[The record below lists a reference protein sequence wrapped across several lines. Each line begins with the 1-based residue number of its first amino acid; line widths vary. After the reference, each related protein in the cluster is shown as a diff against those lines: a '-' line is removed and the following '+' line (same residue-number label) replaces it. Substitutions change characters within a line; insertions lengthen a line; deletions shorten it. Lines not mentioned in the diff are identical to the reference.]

1 MMERKSIKIFKI
13 EHSNLREPDHILAD
27 NIEEAIEKFKQYYND
42 DYDVRYCG
50 EIENIT
56 LEKNL
61 EVIA

>member
-1 MMERKSIKIFKI
+1 MERKSIKIFKI
-13 EHSNLREPDHILAD
+13 EHSNLKEPEYVLAD
-27 NIEEAIEKFKQYYND
+27 NIEEAILKFNKFWSE
-42 DYDVRYCG
+42 DYDVRYHG